1 MESPEL
7 CRFIDFMA
15 KMIEKYRAELERKE
29 NQKEA
34 LESDADRKYK
44 NPSLILEK
52 EVDIGYNIVGTDNS
66 ISIKNDRGKI

>member
-29 NQKEA
+29 NEQEE
-34 LESDADRKYK
+34 LESDADRKY
-44 NPSLILEK
+44 
-52 EVDIGYNIVGTDNS
+52 
-66 ISIKNDRGKI
+66 